1 MTSKAQDFLLAQSS
15 SDISVQLCT
24 RWTAELSHSEYEQ
37 LWFIHSCQSWWVTG
51 TVLTAHTSQK
61 FPRAKSIPGRRKDR
75 SIFPPLAP
83 NKAQPWPEKRA
94 AVAAPHLTGSWEALR
109 VIHQHYGIISKSK
122 TLLLIPAL
130 PSPLNF
136 EQHPDVTPGH
146 ECWRSNLSYQRGKQG
161 NNQVY
166 WNCINKSML
175 SVQLS
180 AHFFKTSYP
189 KTCKG
194 VSAVELK
201 KIWIS
206 VVDDMIWLRCSGVLD
221 AVAEILSATP

>member
-83 NKAQPWPEKRA
+83 NKAQPWPEKKSSSGCTTSDWLLRSFEGHSPA
-94 AVAAPHLTGSWEALR
+94 LWEHLQIKNSAFNPSSSFSFKLWAAPWCYPRTRMLKEQSF
-109 VIHQHYGIISKSK
+109 ISERK
-122 TLLLIPAL
+122 A
-130 PSPLNF
+130 
-136 EQHPDVTPGH
+136 
-146 ECWRSNLSYQRGKQG
+146 GKQPG
-161 NNQVY
+161 
-166 WNCINKSML
+166 L
-175 SVQLS
+175 
-180 AHFFKTSYP
+180 
-189 KTCKG
+189 
-194 VSAVELK
+194 LK
-201 KIWIS
+201 LHK
-206 VVDDMIWLRCSGVLD
+206 
-221 AVAEILSATP
+221 